1 MNKKYLT
8 VPAILAAICVAS
20 GAVIGGVHALTS
32 WYMETHKKVGAPEE
46 IEALYNDGSTFVEVA
61 DFEEYSV
68 IGSEYKVTI
77 KSVYEVQRDGKKV
90 GYAYLVNGGKPVNTE
105 TVVAVSFEGDV
116 TEQTKASLQPKSIN
130 LVVAGDSGYE
140 AKPEAYV
147 SALKGG
153 EALTDAWTGAT
164 SKSAHSIHDALIAAR
179 DDYARRW
186 NGSTGPVVVDETEAY
201 LKKVVS
207 NLKSY
212 VKDETFQ
219 GIKENWD
226 EKPDGINIDILYKVT
241 TEDDKVV
248 DVYHSKSYASIL
260 DEGRYRYVEML
271 TSWTMDI
278 TETTVLEDVTFD
290 SYTVVNTNMNHDD
303 WKNRYLPGLADGSLG
318 LDSEDDA
325 YSNRSMV
332 TDVDT
337 QATCSNLTI
346 QETLKLERNHYFN
359 AKKST

>member
-20 GAVIGGVHALTS
+20 GGIIGGVHALTS
-32 WYMETHKKVGAPEE
+32 WYMETHKKEGAPEE
-46 IEALYNDGSTFVEVA
+46 IEALYNDGTTFAAVA

-105 TVVAVSFEGDV
+105 TVVAVAYEGDV
-116 TEQTKASLQPKSIN
+116 TEATKASLQPKAIN

-153 EALTDAWTGAT
+153 EALTDVWTGGT
-164 SKSAHSIHDALIAAR
+164 SKSAHSIHDALVAAR

-186 NGSTGPVVVDETEAY
+186 NGSTGPVEVDETEVY

-212 VKDETFQ
+212 AKDETFQ
-219 GIKENWD
+219 GIKEDWD
-226 EKPDGINIDILYKVT
+226 EKTDGINIDILYKVT
-241 TEDDKVV
+241 TEDDKVI
-248 DVYHSKSYASIL
+248 DVYHSKSYALIWDTEDYNYIEL
-260 DEGRYRYVEML
+260 L

-290 SYTVVNTNMNHDD
+290 SYTAVKSNMEYSQWNDS
-303 WKNRYLPGLADGSLG
+303 YLPGIKDGSK
-318 LDSEDDA
+318 DI
-325 YSNRSMV
+325 
-332 TDVDT
+332 DVNADT
-337 QATCSNLTI
+337 ETGATCASLAV
-346 QETLKLERNHYFN
+346 QETLKLERQHYFD
-359 AKKST
+359 AKKSA

>member
-61 DFEEYSV
+61 DLEPISE
-68 IGSEYKVTI
+68 IGSGYKVTI
-77 KSVYEVQRDGKKV
+77 KSIYEVQRGGEKV

-153 EALTDAWTGAT
+153 EALTDAWTGGT
-164 SKSAHSIHDALIAAR
+164 SKSTQSVHDALIAAR
-179 DDYARRW
+179 NDYVRRW
-186 NGSTGPVVVDETEAY
+186 NGNSGPIVVDETEAY

-212 VKDETFQ
+212 EKDETFQ
-219 GIKENWD
+219 GIKEDWD
-226 EKPDGINIDILYKVT
+226 EKIDGINIDILYKVT
-241 TEDDKVV
+241 TEDDKVI
-248 DVYHSKSYASIL
+248 DVYHSCTYSFDPKSEDYSL
-260 DEGRYRYVEML
+260 MELMV
-271 TSWTMDI
+271 SWSMDVAEI
-278 TETTVLEDVTFD
+278 TAVEDVTFENYIVVKSET
-290 SYTVVNTNMNHDD
+290 SYSQWQDN
-303 WKNRYLPGLADGSLG
+303 YLPGLSDGTK
-318 LDSEDDA
+318 DI
-325 YSNRSMV
+325 
-332 TDVDT
+332 DVDADT
-337 QATCSNLTI
+337 KTGASISSVAI
-346 QETLKLERNHYFN
+346 QKTLKLERNHYFN
-359 AKKST
+359 AKKSA

>member
-116 TEQTKASLQPKSIN
+116 TERTKASFQPKSIN

-164 SKSAHSIHDALIAAR
+164 SKSSHSVHDALVAAR

-212 VKDETFQ
+212 EKDETFQ
-219 GIKENWD
+219 GIKEDWD
-226 EKPDGINIDILYKVT
+226 DRTDAINIDILYKVT
-241 TEDDKVV
+241 TEDDKVI
-248 DVYHSKSYASIL
+248 DVYHSKSYAFIW
-260 DEGRYRYVEML
+260 DEESYSYVEML
-271 TSWTMDI
+271 ASWTAEI
-278 TETTVLEDVTFD
+278 NETTVLEDVTFD
-290 SYTVVNTNMNHDD
+290 KYTVVKSNMSFSQWQDD
-303 WKNRYLPGLADGSLG
+303 YLPGLSDGSKD
-318 LDSEDDA
+318 LDSE
-325 YSNRSMV
+325 N
-332 TDVDT
+332 DT
-337 QATCSNLTI
+337 KTGATCADLTI

-359 AKKST
+359 AKKSA

>member
-164 SKSAHSIHDALIAAR
+164 SKSAHSIHDALVAAR

-219 GIKENWD
+219 GIKEDWD
-226 EKPDGINIDILYKVT
+226 DRTDAINIDILYKVT
-241 TEDDKVV
+241 TEDDKVI
-248 DVYHSKSYASIL
+248 DVYHSKSYALITNPEIEEPYYNYIEL
-260 DEGRYRYVEML
+260 L
-271 TSWTMDI
+271 TSWTMEI
-278 TETTVLEDVTFD
+278 TETTVIEDVTFD
-290 SYTVVNTNMNHDD
+290 KYVALKSNMEFSQWNDS
-303 WKNRYLPGLADGSLG
+303 YLPGISAGSK
-318 LDSEDDA
+318 DI
-325 YSNRSMV
+325 
-332 TDVDT
+332 DVDADT
-337 QATCSNLTI
+337 KTGATCASRSL
-346 QETLKLERNHYFN
+346 QETLKLERQHYFN
-359 AKKST
+359 AKKSA

>member
-164 SKSAHSIHDALIAAR
+164 SKSAHSIHDALVAAR

-219 GIKENWD
+219 GIKEDWD

-241 TEDDKVV
+241 TEDDQVI
-248 DVYHSKSYASIL
+248 DVYHSKSYALIWET
-260 DEGRYRYVEML
+260 EGYNYIELL

-278 TETTVLEDVTFD
+278 TATTALEDVTFD
-290 SYTVVNTNMNHDD
+290 KYTSVKSNMEYSQWNDS
-303 WKNRYLPGLADGSLG
+303 YLPGLSDGSK
-318 LDSEDDA
+318 DID
-325 YSNRSMV
+325 
-332 TDVDT
+332 TDTDT
-337 QATCSNLTI
+337 KTGATCASLAL

-359 AKKST
+359 AKKSA